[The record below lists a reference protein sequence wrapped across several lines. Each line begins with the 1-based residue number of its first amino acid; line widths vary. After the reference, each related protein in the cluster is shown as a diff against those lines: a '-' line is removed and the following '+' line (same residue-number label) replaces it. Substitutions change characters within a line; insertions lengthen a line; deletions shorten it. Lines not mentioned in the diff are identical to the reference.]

1 LVDRAC
7 SSSDAGDG
15 QQDDCDGGFHDMS
28 LS

>member
-7 SSSDAGDG
+7 SSSNAGDG
-15 QQDDCDGGFHDMS
+15 QQDDCNGGFHDVS